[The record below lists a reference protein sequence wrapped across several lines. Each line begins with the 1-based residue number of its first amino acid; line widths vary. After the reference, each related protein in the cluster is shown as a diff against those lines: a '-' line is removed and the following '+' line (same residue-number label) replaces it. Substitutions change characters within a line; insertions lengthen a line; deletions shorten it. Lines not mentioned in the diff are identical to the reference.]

1 MIGQKNLQNRIEELI
16 ESNKFPRFVIL
27 VGQEGSGRKTISKFI
42 ARKLGA
48 QCAISGVTVDEVR
61 EVISEANKV
70 SMPIVYVLADAD
82 RMSPAAKNAILKVT
96 EEPPQTA
103 YFILTL
109 TDLNNTLATIRSR
122 GSVFYMD
129 PYSAQDIG
137 EYYWNGSIVSK
148 TPNDFEIIQAV
159 CETPGEV
166 DKLAEI
172 GTQEF
177 YDYVVKVVDN
187 IAEVSGSNSFKIA
200 GKIKFKETDED
211 KYDLR
216 LFWKIFMAVCVD
228 RLRDDPYKYAMGIN
242 TTTKYLQDLRINGI
256 NKQSAFDM
264 WLLDI
269 RKEWM

>member
-27 VGQEGSGRKTISKFI
+27 VGQEGSGRKTVSKFI

-48 QCAISGVTVDEVR
+48 QCAIMGVTVDEVR

-70 SMPIVYVLADAD
+70 SMPVVYVLADAD

-122 GSVFYMD
+122 GTVFYMD
-129 PYSAQDIG
+129 PYSRDEIDN
-137 EYYWNGSIVSK
+137 YYHDNYSSY
-148 TPNDFEIIQAV
+148 TDERAV
-159 CETPGEV
+159 IDELCETPGEV
-166 DKLAEI
+166 EMLHSMGAVALKEFAE
-172 GTQEF
+172 
-177 YDYVVKVVDN
+177 KVVDN

-200 GKIKFKETDED
+200 LSIKFKDTDEN

-216 LFWKIFMAVCVD
+216 LFWKTFMTVCAD
-228 RLRDDPYKYAMGIN
+228 RLRDDPYKYAAGISI
-242 TTTKYLQDLRINGI
+242 TTKYLQDLRINGI
-256 NKQSAFDM
+256 NKQSTFDM

-269 RKEWM
+269 RKEWR